1 MQCES
6 TVESAESARAQSLEG
21 AQYTTRAQFESAESR
36 VQTREYRECEN
47 EECVRMQNTRV
58 QSRGYRECQNAE
70 SRVQSESTKTRVQ
83 RLRESKVESAEIV
96 NAESVSTVR
105 EHSGEST
112 ESKVQRVQGRRVE
125 RRKHSAR

>member
-1 MQCES
+1 M
-6 TVESAESARAQSLEG
+6 
-21 AQYTTRAQFESAESR
+21 
-36 VQTREYRECEN
+36 QTREYRECEN

-96 NAESVSTVR
+96 SAESVCTVR
-105 EHSGEST
+105 EHSGESA
-112 ESKVQRVQGRRVE
+112 ESRVPRVRGHRLE
-125 RRKHSAR
+125 RRESSVR

>member
-1 MQCES
+1 
-6 TVESAESARAQSLEG
+6 
-21 AQYTTRAQFESAESR
+21 

-70 SRVQSESTKTRVQ
+70 SRVQSESTETRVQ

-96 NAESVSTVR
+96 SAESVSTVQ

-112 ESKVQRVQGRRVE
+112 KSRVQRVQGHRVE
-125 RRKHSAR
+125 RPRREHSAR